1 MTCIFLRSS
10 AEVYDF
16 FRMTSTR
23 FSSEILKDIRF
34 WILLFFA
41 LRLYGITLPP
51 LEVAHN
57 WRQTTVTMVA
67 RNFYEIDAN
76 ILYPRIDIAGE
87 KSGITGMEFPFFNY
101 LIYLMAELFGYEHWY
116 GRLINLFVSSVG
128 VYAFFRLVKRYF
140 NPAIA
145 FNAALILLPSI
156 WFAYSR
162 KVMPDTFSASLVLI
176 AMACMVAY
184 LDRGKWVFLVLFGGL
199 LSLGLL
205 SKLPSGLLLAA
216 VPLIFFYDKRPVHR
230 WTMISISGLVALIP
244 VVLWYF
250 YWVPELVEQFGFQHF
265 FMGKDLRQGYA
276 EIAASA
282 WPTIRIF
289 IEDALKFIGFGAFL
303 LGLFFGIRKK
313 NGPLLGLLALGIIA
327 LLLLMFRAGDN
338 FVRHAYYI
346 VPFVPFMALFAG
358 YGMASLK
365 SQTLRKLFLVLI
377 VIEGIAN
384 QYHDFGIGNR
394 LAPLT
399 ALKSDLDRLNEDGL
413 VMLNTGEYPTAMY
426 FIHRKGWVRDNA
438 AIAQNDFILDAKE
451 KGLKYIVVFHQH
463 YGKTVALPYE
473 IAVDKPE
480 YTVYKP

>member
-1 MTCIFLRSS
+1 MTL
-10 AEVYDF
+10 
-16 FRMTSTR
+16 FRITP
-23 FSSEILKDIRF
+23 EILKDIRF
-34 WILLFFA
+34 WIVLFFVM
-41 LRLYGITLPP
+41 RLYGITLPP

-57 WRQTTVTMVA
+57 WRQTTVAMVA
-67 RNFYEIDAN
+67 RNFYELDAN

-87 KSGITGMEFPFFNY
+87 KSGITGMEFPIFNY

-116 GRLINLFVSSVG
+116 GRLINLFVSSIG
-128 VYAFFRLVKRYF
+128 VYAFYSLVRRYF
-140 NPAIA
+140 NTATA

-184 LDRGKWVFLVLFGGL
+184 LDKGKWYFLLLFGVL
-199 LSLGLL
+199 LSFGLL
-205 SKLPSGLLLAA
+205 SKLPAGLLLAA
-216 VPLIFFYDKRPVHR
+216 VPLIFFYGERPVHR
-230 WTMISISGLVALIP
+230 WSLISITGVAALIP

-250 YWVPELVEQFGFQHF
+250 YWVPDLVEQFGFQHF

-276 EIAASA
+276 EIAASV
-282 WPTIRIF
+282 WPTLKIF

-303 LGLFFGIRKK
+303 LGLFFSIQKK
-313 NGPLLGLLALGIIA
+313 RYSLLILLLISLVA

-358 YGMASLK
+358 YGLASLK
-365 SQTLRKLFLVLI
+365 PHALRKIVLALI
-377 VIEGIAN
+377 VLEGIAN
-384 QYHDFGIGNR
+384 QYHDFSIGNR

-399 ALKSDLDRLNEDGL
+399 ALKTDLDQLNENGL

-438 AIAQNDFILDAKE
+438 AIAQNDFVLDAKA

-473 IAVDKPE
+473 IAVDKPA
-480 YTVYKP
+480 YTIYQP